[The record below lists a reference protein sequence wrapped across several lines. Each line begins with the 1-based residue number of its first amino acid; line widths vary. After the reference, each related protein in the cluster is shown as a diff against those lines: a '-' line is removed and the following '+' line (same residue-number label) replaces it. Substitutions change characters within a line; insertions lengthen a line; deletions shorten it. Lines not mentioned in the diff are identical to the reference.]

1 MENPETARLVAKSKM
16 KLSATA
22 LGLLIL
28 FGLAVDYGREN
39 APLDEAT
46 VVFVR
51 GRAEAKAAA
60 PAAAEPV
67 ADEAKPAAEVT
78 VGEFLGYLQEVSD
91 KVNAVSKP
99 ESALGQI
106 VLPKAAAEPA
116 VERAVFKEPVIEVT
130 DDNGEVVN
138 LLEATSEAAKP
149 ETVAAVVEQAV
160 ENEAAGQDGTVET
173 QAVELMAETSVK
185 ESAPVEL
192 TPSEPVVNA
201 DENMLSDE
209 ENGEAVDMMKEIMQR
224 EQTANTEN

>member
-1 MENPETARLVAKSKM
+1 MASEENSRS
-16 KLSATA
+16 SD
-22 LGLLIL
+22 
-28 FGLAVDYGREN
+28 F
-39 APLDEAT
+39 
-46 VVFVR
+46 
-51 GRAEAKAAA
+51 
-60 PAAAEPV
+60 
-67 ADEAKPAAEVT
+67 
-78 VGEFLGYLQEVSD
+78 LQEQDEKRQRAIKEMQDLQNLLDYASG
-91 KVNAVSKP
+91 KAEK
-99 ESALGQI
+99 
-106 VLPKAAAEPA
+106 PKAAAEPA